1 MQTLVS
7 ARVAASVSAMQRSPS
22 AQSVSVP
29 QRCRH
34 TSRTQLLLGPQLLL
48 LLPAPQLIGVRTQ
61 PCWGSGEPLR
71 GIPGVIWGLS
81 LLKRVLL
88 HNILGFRPSNID
100 PTNSKSH

>member
-22 AQSVSVP
+22 AQSVSVS

-48 LLPAPQLIGVRTQ
+48 LLLLPALQLIGVRTQ

-71 GIPGVIWGLS
+71 GIPVLGLVSSDSIMRPPLNIKTIIVLKS
-81 LLKRVLL
+81 L
-88 HNILGFRPSNID
+88 
-100 PTNSKSH
+100 